1 MNPQVFTLLRNYK
14 FPAVAFLLLITGKGY
29 AQLGPGGVSN
39 DLPNSVS
46 PTQSDVRLWLDA
58 GSLTNLADGDDVS
71 QWDDIS
77 PSTVNDRA
85 FRQSNDNFL
94 PPYFRDDPSATINGY
109 PVLTFEDGRMLKV
122 NSSNDLNTSIQTTY
136 EQTIVFAF
144 RTSEDINSRQVIWE
158 EGGGWRGI
166 NIFIFDGQVYL
177 GAYDKQP
184 DNDPGPGGV
193 APFGYSYV
201 RTPIQPNTT
210 YVLSHIFSAPTDNS
224 LNGYIQGYQNGSF
237 FGTLETG
244 GQYSAGIGG
253 VYRHPDPIGIGAVNS
268 DSFME
273 TGPIGN
279 QTGSRAF
286 KGRLAEICYYNRL
299 LNSAERIIV
308 ENYLG
313 AKYYANII
321 VNDRYEHQAG
331 YGKGVIGIGQTSN
344 NSSSRHTV
352 SKGINIFEIS
362 PVNEGASF
370 NAPNEFLLVGNNGSS
385 LNFTEDNT
393 PNDPGSTMRTERIW
407 RFDESGETSNVKF
420 RFYPGDLPA
429 LPSGFTKYVL
439 IFDESSPN
447 FPNFSTTNSNVV
459 EVVST
464 GGGFYEAELNVQ
476 DNAFMTIGAIKPQV
490 SFRDAES
497 FALESNPGQDST
509 VFVNKIYARLN
520 YVPETSV
527 TVDLEYTDGTA
538 TRATDYGYMNSDVA
552 NGITFPPGFQEV
564 PIRIWVKNDVLA
576 EDPGTE
582 NVLINLVDG
591 PNTTAGVGIGA
602 QSQHVFTIYDDDPP
616 PKLSFAQGI
625 SAELENGGSYGVQ
638 IVRTGSTSG
647 SASARVRVISTG
659 TTATANDDYS
669 YPSYKTVSFSPG
681 ESVDSVSIDIVDDI
695 IDEVNENIRLQLY
708 YISGAGTDAS
718 SILFHDVEILD
729 DDLPP
734 TVEFT
739 SSSSQNFETN
749 GTPRIL
755 IELDQPSSKE
765 VTINYTKLENL
776 STSASYGSDYTLT
789 FPGSVVIQAGD
800 TLAEPENL
808 IIMQDGVDEDDETI
822 EFQITSA
829 VNANLGTNLDHV
841 YTIKDYSTFEWKGA
855 GGIGKDSDNV
865 FWIEADRQSGS
876 HNSSLQTLTNFSPQN
891 INISQSS
898 GSQRAR
904 LQTTSNLINGKKT
917 LRFDGSNDHYTIEN
931 SGLINLAP
939 SVSKKAYFMTIR
951 TGGNVT
957 NWQTIY
963 KQGGGSRGIAI
974 YIRNGSMYFHAWNNP
989 NDGPESPWG
998 AGSGPTRYARFDG
1011 IQANTNY
1018 VVSCMFDKDATQKL
1032 RIYVNGQLGQRTETN
1047 SCGLLY
1053 THSGAVSLGGN
1064 DGSSL
1069 YHDGSSSNGRY
1080 FNGFIAEV
1088 LHFTDAP
1095 VTETR
1100 RRILENYF
1108 AKKYNITLSSGQTV
1122 TLGTGYDRGVAG
1134 IGQLNSSAGEVH
1146 IDSQGKSIL
1155 RIKSPAAISNNSFLV
1170 WGHNDRPLD
1179 EIWPWS
1185 NSYLPEGILERSGMV
1200 WNFDRVGNVS
1210 GVEVL
1215 INYNTL
1221 ANANA
1226 FSQGDLKL
1234 LIHNNS
1240 DGQDFTGATSY
1251 DASAL
1256 MSGNVVKFENVT
1268 FTDGSYMSLANSSS
1282 INPLPIELISFDALK
1297 ENDDVRIVW
1306 KTATELNNDYFVVER
1321 AGPNMEF
1328 KEIDRILGAGNSNS
1342 ILDYNTLDRDPLAG
1356 VSYYRLKQVDFNGDY
1371 EYSDP
1376 VSVYFSEKE
1385 KNLEFS
1391 LFPNPVANGMVKIQK
1406 FGDKQLNH
1414 DLKIDLVDLQ
1424 GKIIHTQLF
1433 QRESVIKE
1441 FTIPSHTGK
1450 GVYLVNLHN
1459 SDVSESFKLV
1469 VN

>member
-1 MNPQVFTLLRNYK
+1 MATII
-14 FPAVAFLLLITGKGY
+14 LLLMVGNGY

-39 DLPNSVS
+39 DTPNSVN

-71 QWDDIS
+71 QWNDIS
-77 PSTVNDRA
+77 PSAVNDRA
-85 FRQSNDNFL
+85 FRQSSDNFL

-158 EGGGWRGI
+158 EGGAWRGI
-166 NIFIFDGQVYL
+166 NIFIFNGQIYL

-184 DNDPGPGGV
+184 DNDPGSPNV
-193 APFGYSYV
+193 PPFGYSYV

-244 GQYSAGIGG
+244 GQYNAGIGG
-253 VYRHPDPIGIGAVNS
+253 VFRHPDPIGIGAVNS

-279 QTGSRAF
+279 QTGTRAF

-344 NSSSRHTV
+344 NAASRHTV

-362 PVNEGASF
+362 PVNEGLSF
-370 NAPNEFLLVGNNGSS
+370 NSPNEFLLVGNNGAP
-385 LNFTEDNT
+385 LIFTEENT

-407 RFDESGETSNVKF
+407 RFDESGETNNIKF
-420 RFYPGDLPA
+420 RFYPGDLPT
-429 LPSGFTKYVL
+429 LPSGFSKYVL

-447 FPNFSTTNSNVV
+447 FPNFTTVNSKVV
-459 EVVST
+459 EILPT
-464 GGGFYEAELNVQ
+464 GGGFYEAEVNVQ
-476 DNAFMTIGAIKPQV
+476 DNAFLTLGVIKPQV

-509 VFVNKIYARLN
+509 VYVNKIYARLN
-520 YVPETSV
+520 YVPESAV
-527 TVDLEYTDGTA
+527 KMDFEYTDGTA
-538 TRATDYGYMNSDVA
+538 TRANDYGYLNSDVA
-552 NGITFPPGFQEV
+552 NGITFPPGIQEV
-564 PIRIWVKNDVLA
+564 PIRIWVKNDVIA
-576 EDPGTE
+576 ENPGTE
-582 NVLINLVDG
+582 NVLLNLVNG

-602 QSQHVFTIYDDDPP
+602 QNQHVFTIYDDDPP

-625 SAELENGGSYGVQ
+625 SATLESGGSYGVQ

-647 SASARVRVISTG
+647 TASARIRVISTG
-659 TTATANDDYS
+659 TTATANDDYT
-669 YPSYKTVSFSPG
+669 YPAFKTVTFTPG
-681 ESVDSVSIDIVDDI
+681 ESVDSVSIDIADDM
-695 IDEVNENIRLQLY
+695 IDEVNENIRLQMY
-708 YISGAGTDAS
+708 FINGAGTDAS

-739 SSSSQNFETN
+739 STTSQSFETN

-776 STSASYGSDYTLT
+776 STAASYGNDYTLT
-789 FPGSVVIQAGD
+789 FPGTVVIQPGD
-800 TLAEPENL
+800 TLALPENL

-829 VNANLGTNLDHV
+829 INANLGSNLDHV

-855 GGIGKDSDNV
+855 GGVGKDSDNV

-876 HNSSLQTLTNFSPQN
+876 HNSTLQTLTNFSPQN

-898 GSQRAR
+898 SGERAR

-939 SVSKKAYFMTIR
+939 SVSKKAYFMTLR
-951 TGGNVT
+951 TSNDVT

-974 YIRNGSMYFHAWNNP
+974 YIHDGSMYFHAWNNP

-998 AGSGPTRYARFDG
+998 AGSG
-1011 IQANTNY
+1011 
-1018 VVSCMFDKDATQKL
+1018 
-1032 RIYVNGQLGQRTETN
+1032 
-1047 SCGLLY
+1047 
-1053 THSGAVSLGGN
+1053 
-1064 DGSSL
+1064 
-1069 YHDGSSSNGRY
+1069 
-1080 FNGFIAEV
+1080 
-1088 LHFTDAP
+1088 
-1095 VTETR
+1095 
-1100 RRILENYF
+1100 
-1108 AKKYNITLSSGQTV
+1108 
-1122 TLGTGYDRGVAG
+1122 
-1134 IGQLNSSAGEVH
+1134 
-1146 IDSQGKSIL
+1146 
-1155 RIKSPAAISNNSFLV
+1155 
-1170 WGHNDRPLD
+1170 
-1179 EIWPWS
+1179 
-1185 NSYLPEGILERSGMV
+1185 
-1200 WNFDRVGNVS
+1200 
-1210 GVEVL
+1210 
-1215 INYNTL
+1215 
-1221 ANANA
+1221 
-1226 FSQGDLKL
+1226 
-1234 LIHNNS
+1234 
-1240 DGQDFTGATSY
+1240 
-1251 DASAL
+1251 
-1256 MSGNVVKFENVT
+1256 
-1268 FTDGSYMSLANSSS
+1268 
-1282 INPLPIELISFDALK
+1282 
-1297 ENDDVRIVW
+1297 
-1306 KTATELNNDYFVVER
+1306 
-1321 AGPNMEF
+1321 
-1328 KEIDRILGAGNSNS
+1328 
-1342 ILDYNTLDRDPLAG
+1342 
-1356 VSYYRLKQVDFNGDY
+1356 
-1371 EYSDP
+1371 
-1376 VSVYFSEKE
+1376 
-1385 KNLEFS
+1385 
-1391 LFPNPVANGMVKIQK
+1391 
-1406 FGDKQLNH
+1406 
-1414 DLKIDLVDLQ
+1414 
-1424 GKIIHTQLF
+1424 
-1433 QRESVIKE
+1433 
-1441 FTIPSHTGK
+1441 
-1450 GVYLVNLHN
+1450 
-1459 SDVSESFKLV
+1459 
-1469 VN
+1469 